1 MPLGIMIWLS
11 LVDGAEAATA
21 HWPRAMDDG
30 CRLGSFSSL
39 VRVGSVPLTAPPISH

>member
-21 HWPRAMDDG
+21 HWPQAMDDE
-30 CRLGSFSSL
+30 CRLGSFLLLFVLVPSL
-39 VRVGSVPLTAPPISH
+39 